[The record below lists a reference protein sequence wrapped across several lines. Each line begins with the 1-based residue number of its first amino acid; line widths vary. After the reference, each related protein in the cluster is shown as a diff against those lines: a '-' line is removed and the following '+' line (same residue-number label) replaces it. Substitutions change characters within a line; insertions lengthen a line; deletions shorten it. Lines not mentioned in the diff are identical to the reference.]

1 MTTSRSIGRDPRADD
16 RTRAVI
22 ASLLGSG
29 GKKSPSYFLDLAD
42 RIESLLD
49 VTRTGGEIAGYRLVR
64 LLGHGNSGVVYLGER
79 EGHLE
84 EPGVAVKLL
93 IPGRAD
99 EAARSRFLRE
109 GEALL
114 GLRHPGIVRM
124 MDRGVTEDGISY
136 LVRER
141 VDGVRI
147 DRFCDHH
154 RLTVAERL
162 RLVLQLCD
170 AVAYA
175 HRQGV
180 AHGDLKPGNVLVE
193 REGIVRLIDFSS
205 AALLPQGGPSSR
217 GAPAELTTRFTPG
230 YASPEQLRGRQPARP
245 ADIYAMG
252 VLLYELLTGQLPRH
266 RKARKTRS
274 GASPGPGV
282 MSMELGIACQR
293 REDPASAREAAHRR
307 STTVPKL
314 RRRLRGGLEDAV
326 QRALHS
332 EPGRRYQQIEE
343 LAEDIARQVEP
354 KGDAADVIR
363 RHPLAA
369 GLVGAGVAAVAVGG
383 LLASR
388 GE

>member
-1 MTTSRSIGRDPRADD
+1 M
-16 RTRAVI
+16 I
-22 ASLLGSG
+22 ASLLGSAG
-29 GKKSPSYFLDLAD
+29 SGSPSYFLDLAD
-42 RIESLLD
+42 RIEGLLD
-49 VTRTGGEIAGYRLVR
+49 ATRTGSEIAGYRLVR
-64 LLGHGNSGVVYLGER
+64 LLGHGGSGVVYLGRHVESQ
-79 EGHLE
+79 E
-84 EPGVAVKLL
+84 EPEVAVKLL
-93 IPGRAD
+93 VPGLAD

-109 GEALL
+109 GDALRN
-114 GLRHPGIVRM
+114 LRHPNIVRM
-124 MDRGVTEDGISY
+124 LDRGVTEDGTPY

-141 VDGVRI
+141 VDGVAI
-147 DRFCDHH
+147 DRYCDEH
-154 RLTVAERL
+154 RLSISERIQ
-162 RLVLQLCD
+162 LVLQLCD
-170 AVAYA
+170 AIAYA

-180 AHGDLKPGNVLVE
+180 VHGDLKPGNVLVE
-193 REGIVRLIDFSS
+193 PEGAVRLIDFSS

-245 ADIYAMG
+245 AEIYALG

-266 RKARKTRS
+266 RKAGKTRF
-274 GASPGPGV
+274 GASPAPGV

-363 RHPLAA
+363 RHPLAV

-388 GE
+388 DE